1 MKRSTL
7 LIVALI
13 ANSVQAA
20 PLTFNT
26 ALPVSQNEFIVRQ
39 QIIVNQSGNDPTM
52 LARKRVQS
60 SLVSTLAYGFN
71 SKLALFA
78 TIPLV
83 NTRLKS
89 TGINQSSDGIGDS
102 RLTARYTVL
111 RNDQAGKTFRIAPF
125 LGVKL
130 PTGKDN
136 ARDSR
141 GFLPRSLQSGTSSRD
156 IFGGV
161 VATYN
166 TVDWGLD
173 AQFSA
178 QQNSQESGFKSG
190 DGYRIDLSWQT
201 RLIPKT
207 LSISTEYFIKG
218 LIELNYL
225 HKDMSSVDGVDN
237 INSGGTTINL
247 VPGIQYANQRW
258 IIEGGIQIPVSQ
270 NLNGT
275 ALENDYVARV
285 GIRVNF

>member
-1 MKRSTL
+1 MKISIL
-7 LIVALI
+7 VVCVFV
-13 ANSVQAA
+13 SVSVHAA

-89 TGINQSSDGIGDS
+89 AGINQSSDGLGDS

-111 RNDQAGKTFRIAPF
+111 RYDQAGKTFRIAPF

-141 GFLPRSLQSGTSSRD
+141 GFLPRS
-156 IFGGV
+156 
-161 VATYN
+161 
-166 TVDWGLD
+166 
-173 AQFSA
+173 
-178 QQNSQESGFKSG
+178 
-190 DGYRIDLSWQT
+190 
-201 RLIPKT
+201 P
-207 LSISTEYFIKG
+207 
-218 LIELNYL
+218 
-225 HKDMSSVDGVDN
+225 
-237 INSGGTTINL
+237 
-247 VPGIQYANQRW
+247 
-258 IIEGGIQIPVSQ
+258 
-270 NLNGT
+270 
-275 ALENDYVARV
+275 
-285 GIRVNF
+285 